1 MFVPEVEGDGAVID
15 GVSSEDG
22 EVSGDLAADGE
33 VVAGDLAADGGEV
46 VGVPADGE
54 TASILSFI
62 HYIILRFINKNREE
76 TKALY

>member
-22 EVSGDLAADGE
+22 EVSGDLAADGD
-33 VVAGDLAADGGEV
+33 VVGDTDLAADGEV

-54 TASILSFI
+54 TASIFKI
-62 HYIILRFINKNREE
+62 H
-76 TKALY
+76 